1 MTAVSLRQ
9 RPARA
14 ICAFIGLVLFAASG
28 ARAQDYPNRTVTIV
42 APSAPGG
49 MYSILARLIG
59 SKLERLYG
67 QSFVIENRPGASS
80 IAGAVFVAHAAPD
93 GYTLMTAAST
103 TMATNV
109 SLHRSLPYDPLTDFI
124 PIVQIARSPEVL
136 LINATLPVRS
146 IGDLVKLAR
155 STPGGLSFGSAG
167 PGTGQHL
174 NGELLKM
181 RLGIPMQHIPY
192 KGMQPA
198 LNDLA
203 GGHIAMMTSPIPLAL
218 PLADGGKVR
227 MLGVTTKE
235 RVGAI
240 PDVPP
245 LAEIGVPGYDAAS
258 WWMLV
263 APAKTPRSI
272 VDKLHDNLRVVLRET
287 GCPRRVHPAP
297 GTDSGRFARARRITE
312 ICGSRD
318 RPPGRHRAQGRPR
331 RERVTAAVSVRRAL
345 RPPSRWPARALR
357 ATARDPQRS
366 RHPRV
371 PAAAASSNANRGRPI
386 RAQSLPSSRRA

>member
-1 MTAVSLRQ
+1 MTPLSLRQ
-9 RPARA
+9 RSRRT
-14 ICAFIGLVLFAASG
+14 ICGVIGLVLFVASAG
-28 ARAQDYPNRTVTIV
+28 RAQDYPNRTVTIV

-80 IAGAVFVAHAAPD
+80 ISGSVFVAHAAPD
-93 GYTLMTAAST
+93 GYTLMTAATT

-109 SLHRSLPYDPLTDFI
+109 SLHKNLPYDPLTDFI

-136 LINATLPVRS
+136 LINAALPVRS
-146 IGDLVKLAR
+146 IEDLVKLAR
-155 STPGGLSFGSAG
+155 STKGGLSFGSAG

-174 NGELLKM
+174 NGELFKM
-181 RLGIPMQHIPY
+181 MLGIPMQHIPY

-218 PLADGGKVR
+218 PLAHSGKVR
-227 MLGVTTKE
+227 MLGVTTRE

-263 APAKTPRSI
+263 APAKTPRPT
-272 VDKLHDNLRVVLRET
+272 VDKLHTDLRVVLRE
-287 GCPRRVHPAP
+287 PDVHEEFIQRQGLIPV
-297 GTDSGRFARARRITE
+297 DSGTPDELRKFVKAEIARLGDIVRKAGLTGTE
-312 ICGSRD
+312 
-318 RPPGRHRAQGRPR
+318 
-331 RERVTAAVSVRRAL
+331 
-345 RPPSRWPARALR
+345 
-357 ATARDPQRS
+357 
-366 RHPRV
+366 
-371 PAAAASSNANRGRPI
+371 
-386 RAQSLPSSRRA
+386 

>member
-1 MTAVSLRQ
+1 MKHLLRWAVVGVVVLGLS
-9 RPARA
+9 AERA
-14 ICAFIGLVLFAASG
+14 W
-28 ARAQDYPNRTVTIV
+28 AQDYPARSVTIV

-49 MYSILARLIG
+49 MYSILARLIAA
-59 SKLERLYG
+59 KLERLYG
-67 QSFVIENRPGASS
+67 KSFIVENRPGASS
-80 IAGAVFVAHAAPD
+80 VTGSVFVARAAPD

-109 SLHRSLPYDPLTDFI
+109 SLHKSLPYNPLTDFV
-124 PIVQIARSPEVL
+124 PIAHIARSPEVL
-136 LINATLPVRS
+136 LVNAALPVHS
-146 IGDLVKLAR
+146 INDLIKLAR

-174 NGELLKM
+174 NGEQFKM
-181 RLGIPMQHIPY
+181 MLDIPLQHIPY

-218 PLADGGKVR
+218 PLAHSGKVR
-227 MLGVTTKE
+227 MIGVTTKE

-263 APAKTPRSI
+263 APAMVPRSI
-272 VDKLHDNLRVVLRET
+272 VYKLHADLRVVLREPDVREEFIQRQ
-287 GCPRRVHPAP
+287 GLIPVDSAPPDDLRRFVASEIARLGEIVRKAGLA
-297 GTDSGRFARARRITE
+297 GTE
-312 ICGSRD
+312 
-318 RPPGRHRAQGRPR
+318 
-331 RERVTAAVSVRRAL
+331 
-345 RPPSRWPARALR
+345 
-357 ATARDPQRS
+357 
-366 RHPRV
+366 
-371 PAAAASSNANRGRPI
+371 
-386 RAQSLPSSRRA
+386 

>member
-1 MTAVSLRQ
+1 MGRCAAILGRVLINVMAALSLRQ
-9 RPARA
+9 RPRRA
-14 ICAFIGLVLFAASG
+14 ICTFVGVVLFAAAG
-28 ARAQDYPNRTVTIV
+28 ARAQDYPNRAVTIV

-80 IAGAVFVAHAAPD
+80 ITGAVFVAHAAPD
-93 GYTLMTAAST
+93 GYTLMTAAT
-103 TMATNV
+103 TTLATNV
-109 SLHRSLPYDPLTDFI
+109 SLHRTLPYDPLTDFI

-146 IGDLVKLAR
+146 IEDLVTLAR

-181 RLGIPMQHIPY
+181 RLGIPMQHVPY

-218 PLADGGKVR
+218 PLAHAGKVR

-240 PDVPP
+240 ADVPP

-263 APAKTPRSI
+263 ALAKTPRSI
-272 VDKLHDNLRVVLRET
+272 VDKLHADLHGVLREADVREEFIQRQ
-287 GCPRRVHPAP
+287 GLIPVDSPAP
-297 GTDSGRFARARRITE
+297 DQLRKFVEVEIARLGDIVRTAGLA
-312 ICGSRD
+312 GS
-318 RPPGRHRAQGRPR
+318 
-331 RERVTAAVSVRRAL
+331 E
-345 RPPSRWPARALR
+345 
-357 ATARDPQRS
+357 
-366 RHPRV
+366 
-371 PAAAASSNANRGRPI
+371 
-386 RAQSLPSSRRA
+386 

>member
-1 MTAVSLRQ
+1 MKRLSRWAAT
-9 RPARA
+9 
-14 ICAFIGLVLFAASG
+14 GLVVLGLSAGRAW
-28 ARAQDYPNRTVTIV
+28 AQDYPAQSVTIV

-49 MYSILARLIG
+49 MYSILARLIAA
-59 SKLERLYG
+59 KLERLYG
-67 QSFVIENRPGASS
+67 KSFIVENRPGASS
-80 IAGAVFVAHAAPD
+80 VTGSVFVARAAPD

-109 SLHRSLPYDPLTDFI
+109 SLHKTLPYNPLTDFV
-124 PIVQIARSPEVL
+124 PIALIARSPEVL
-136 LINATLPVRS
+136 LVNAALPVRS
-146 IGDLVKLAR
+146 IDDLVKLAR
-155 STPGGLSFGSAG
+155 ATPGGLSFGSAG

-174 NGELLKM
+174 NGELFKM
-181 RLGIPMQHIPY
+181 MLGIPMQHIPY

-218 PLADGGKVR
+218 PLVHSGKVR

-263 APAKTPRSI
+263 APAKVPRAI
-272 VDKLHDNLRVVLRET
+272 VDKLHADLRVVLREPDVREEFIQRQ
-287 GCPRRVHPAP
+287 GLIPV
-297 GTDSGRFARARRITE
+297 DSGPPEELLRFVESEIARLGAIVRKAGLAGTE
-312 ICGSRD
+312 
-318 RPPGRHRAQGRPR
+318 
-331 RERVTAAVSVRRAL
+331 
-345 RPPSRWPARALR
+345 
-357 ATARDPQRS
+357 
-366 RHPRV
+366 
-371 PAAAASSNANRGRPI
+371 
-386 RAQSLPSSRRA
+386 